1 MDLKLKAVNNLTNKV
16 KSSGKTGIVF
26 ILIGIACLFQNEVFS
41 QNSSSAGWSKTA
53 PGIAPSTIKLDSTVK
68 IKEKPKG
75 LIRKIIQPVKF
86 RENRDFRNKDSIYHF
101 MLKLVKN
108 GQLRIDPKTVNQII
122 TSLDQIVAANKSDN
136 KRIDGRLNANDLASQ
151 TNKAK
156 IEEILEKF
164 KIQDKATQS
173 VFDSLKTQMGA
184 FIQANAIKSSQDD
197 REIQTEINTALKE
210 IRKVRYST
218 TSHMAAKDSVII
230 NDTLTYF
237 KRSLKPKI
245 KVIGWHRS
253 GMDDEFQRYNYN
265 YLSTINLDNYELSE
279 TGGCK
284 NPKDIKEFQKAG
296 NIIAVAQS
304 KGCDVYLTIYN
315 NDPNEIRNFLRNT
328 IARKT
333 FLSGL
338 DSLVIK
344 SKLKGININ
353 FDCTIKPEPFAKFI
367 TELYQSLKRID
378 PKIQLII
385 TIPAVVN
392 SDNEEKIAS
401 YNFEKL
407 NPMVDFYFILTDN
420 MIPQDAKFLQAASPL
435 YKSDKFRNQTI
446 ESTFSYYTN
455 NLIPAS
461 KIIMTL
467 AYSGVVWTVDDFS
480 GRGETQ
486 QTGILK
492 YNEIL
497 EYYNNLTIAKGFDP
511 DQSTTFL
518 NVLGSDSSA
527 LEQIWFE
534 DSKSLYLKYNWALNN
549 GLGGVAITGLGNDDK
564 SPELWDALGASL
576 IQIDT
581 TLIRNRNHSAGTM
594 KKFWRILINT
604 YEGFK
609 LETLKQDLKWARS
622 VRLKY
627 EAKDTILGYRRFDQN
642 LNPSLRFI
650 DDSIAKYVAM
660 PIIWTETTAYK
671 PDIKKNNECYLP
683 SVSYCYSLY
692 SRWLIYAK
700 FCKWCFYLF
709 LTLAVIFA
717 IISFNL
723 ERYLSGD
730 DKHRSIIRNMPSI
743 FGLLT
748 VMFFCS
754 WMFIDPSIKWLGT
767 GSADGTDSLVM
778 IYILIFGIVFGW
790 FCTSNYYKYKRS

>member
-1 MDLKLKAVNNLTNKV
+1 VNNLTNKV

-41 QNSSSAGWSKTA
+41 QKSSSAGWSNSA
-53 PGIAPSTIKLDSTVK
+53 PEIAPSTIKLDSTLK

-108 GQLRIDPKTVNQII
+108 GQLRIDPQTINQII
-122 TSLDQIVAANKSDN
+122 NSLDQIVAANQSDN
-136 KRIDGRLNANDLASQ
+136 KLIDGRLNANDFTSQ
-151 TNKAK
+151 TNSAK
-156 IEEILEKF
+156 IDGILEKF
-164 KIQDKATQS
+164 NIQDKATQA

-184 FIQANAIKSSQDD
+184 FIQANAIRSSQDD
-197 REIQTEINTALKE
+197 REIQTKINTALKE
-210 IRKVRYST
+210 IRKVQYST
-218 TSHMAAKDSVII
+218 TSHLSEVESGKI
-230 NDTLTYF
+230 NDTLSFF
-237 KRSLKPKI
+237 KRSLQPKI

-265 YLSTINLDNYELSE
+265 YLSAINLDNYELSE

-284 NPKDIKEFQKAG
+284 NPKDIKEFQKPG

-304 KGCDVYLTIYN
+304 KGCDVHLTIYN
-315 NDPNEIRNFLRNT
+315 NDPDEIKNFLRNT

-344 SKLKGININ
+344 SKLKGVNIN
-353 FDCTIKPEPFAKFI
+353 FDCTIKPEPFVKFI
-367 TELYQSLKRID
+367 TELYQSLKRIN
-378 PKIQLII
+378 PEIQLNIS
-385 TIPAVVN
+385 IPAVVI

-407 NPMVDFYFILTDN
+407 NPMVDFYFVLTDN
-420 MIPQDAKFLQAASPL
+420 MIPQDAKFPQATSPL

-461 KIIMTL
+461 KIILTL
-467 AYSGVVWTVDDFS
+467 AYSGSVWAVDNFS
-480 GRGETQ
+480 GHGKTQ

-492 YNEIL
+492 YSEIL
-497 EYYNNLTIAKGFDP
+497 EYYENQTVAKGFDP

-518 NVLGSDSSA
+518 NVLGSDSSL

-534 DSKSLYLKYNWALNN
+534 DYKSLYLKYNWALDN
-549 GLGGVAITGLGNDDK
+549 GLGGVAISGLGNDDK
-564 SPELWDALGASL
+564 YPELWDALGASV

-581 TLIRNRNHSAGTM
+581 TLMGNPNLSTGSM

-627 EAKDTILGYRRFDQN
+627 ESTDTILGYRRFDHV
-642 LNPSLRFI
+642 LNPSI
-650 DDSIAKYVAM
+650 GSVDDSIAKYVTT
-660 PIIWTETTAYK
+660 PIIWQETTPYI
-671 PDIKKNNECYLP
+671 PDINTNNECYLP
-683 SVSYCYSLY
+683 TLSYCYSLY

-700 FCKWCFYLF
+700 FLKWCFYLF
-709 LTLAVIFA
+709 LALAVIFA
-717 IISFNL
+717 VISFNL
-723 ERYLSGD
+723 ERYLRGD
-730 DKHRSIIRNMPSI
+730 DKYRSIIRNMPSAL
-743 FGLLT
+743 GLFT

-790 FCTSNYYKYKRS
+790 FCASNYYKYKSS